1 MQTHSTDG
9 KAASPSPLSCHP
21 KLQTS
26 ALCVK
31 TLELLQ
37 EKVASIFSIW
47 LNNIFSLTSFSET
60 AVPFWKKLPEIF
72 LPEADTWHG
81 KFQPKHL
88 RFGKAI
94 HS

>member
-1 MQTHSTDG
+1 MQTYITDR
-9 KAASPSPLSCHP
+9 KAASPSPLSSHP

-26 ALCVK
+26 ALCLK

-37 EKVASIFSIW
+37 GKVTSIVSTL
-47 LNNIFSLTSFSET
+47 LNNRFSLTSFSET
-60 AVPFWKKLPEIF
+60 AVPFWMKLPEIF

-88 RFGKAI
+88 RFGKTI
-94 HS
+94 CS